1 MTRVISNAASAVPSI
16 VRSRRQSNQA
26 GFTLVETLIGALI
39 FSILGLVLV
48 QFIAVNA
55 ALLTASARQ
64 RDADAQATGGLN
76 SVVAAKPAD
85 DTQSLDWGDG
95 KTVRLRT
102 LVNGYYDY
110 VVTPHAGEKVELP
123 KGCNGWPCAVA
134 PGDRPGGTDLLF
146 VRAWT
151 VSTIDS
157 LRNTHQV
164 RIGVFPGSALKTAD
178 EKGALDPRLTTTVTY
193 GGADQDAH
201 INGPMP
207 PAGDGVEALST
218 REGNVT
224 FR

>member
-1 MTRVISNAASAVPSI
+1 MIRQFN
-16 VRSRRQSNQA
+16 RRPRKWRGQS

-64 RDADAQATGGLN
+64 RDANAQATGGLN
-76 SVVAAKPAD
+76 RIVALKPAD

-110 VVTPHAGEKVELP
+110 VVAPRGGENLELP

-134 PGDRPGGTDLLF
+134 PSDRPKGTDLLF
-146 VRAWT
+146 IRAWT
-151 VSTIDS
+151 VATTDA
-157 LRNTHQV
+157 LRNIHQV
-164 RIGVFPGSALKTAD
+164 RIGVFPGSALQAASNN
-178 EKGALDPRLTTTVTY
+178 KGVLDPRMTTGVY
-193 GGADQDAH
+193 SGDAPQGAP
-201 INGPMP
+201 IIGPMP
-207 PAGDGVEALST
+207 PAVEGVEALAA

>member
-1 MTRVISNAASAVPSI
+1 MKQQFK
-16 VRSRRQSNQA
+16 RQKREWLGQS
-26 GFTLVETLIGALI
+26 GFTLVETLVGALI

-55 ALLTASARQ
+55 ALLTAGARQ

-76 SVVAAKPAD
+76 SIVAAKPAD
-85 DTQSLDWGDG
+85 DTQSLDWGEG

-110 VVTPHAGEKVELP
+110 VVAPHTGEKVELP

-151 VSTIDS
+151 VSTVDA

-164 RIGVFPGSALKTAD
+164 RIGVFPGSTLKETD
-178 EKGALDPRLTTTVTY
+178 ETGVLYPRITSGVSSA
-193 GGADQDAH
+193 GDDHDAH
-201 INGPMP
+201 TIGPMP
-207 PAGDGVEALST
+207 PAVDGAEALSA

>member
-1 MTRVISNAASAVPSI
+1 MNDERHRNQQPP
-16 VRSRRQSNQA
+16 QA
-26 GFTLVETLIGALI
+26 GFTLVETLVGALI

-76 SVVAAKPAD
+76 SIVAAKPAD
-85 DTQSLDWGDG
+85 NTASLDWGDG

-102 LVNGYYDY
+102 LVKGYYDY
-110 VVTPHAGEKVELP
+110 VVTPHGGEKELELP

-134 PGDRPGGTDLLF
+134 PSDRPKGTDLLF
-146 VRAWT
+146 IRAWT
-151 VSTIDS
+151 VSTTDP
-157 LRNTHQV
+157 LRNFHQV
-164 RIGVFPGSALKTAD
+164 RIGVFPGSTLQVSSAALPETAPPVTP
-178 EKGALDPRLTTTVTY
+178 GAVSNRA
-193 GGADQDAH
+193 GQDAP
-201 INGPMP
+201 IIGPLP
-207 PAGDGVEALST
+207 PSVESAEALSA